1 MIQAYVK
8 MWKNF
13 ANFKGRA
20 SRADYWWAYLANLIV
35 SFVIGIVA
43 GIVKL
48 PILTTIYMIA
58 ILIPSLSLAVRRL
71 HDTNRSGWT
80 YLLCLIPIVGTIIVL
95 VFFCLPS
102 VNENNRYNN

>member
-35 SFVIGIVA
+35 SFVIGLVA

-48 PILTTIYMIA
+48 PILTTKN
-58 ILIPSLSLAVRRL
+58 SHR
-71 HDTNRSGWT
+71 HDIFTVTSIT
-80 YLLCLIPIVGTIIVL
+80 
-95 VFFCLPS
+95 
-102 VNENNRYNN
+102 